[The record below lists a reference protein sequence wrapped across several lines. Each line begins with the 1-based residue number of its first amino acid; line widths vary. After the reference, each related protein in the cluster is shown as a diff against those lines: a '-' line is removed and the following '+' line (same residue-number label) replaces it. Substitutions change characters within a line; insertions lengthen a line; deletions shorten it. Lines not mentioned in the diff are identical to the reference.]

1 MVNDGEPKQNKKMMA
16 AVPVDWA
23 DLIYTAG
30 GVLVVV
36 LVVVVVVAFCSM
48 CSAAMDALVTDAQA
62 VGVALVAL
70 RSVLMIAEKMDGLVR
85 LQMAVSRLGEK
96 DKDKDKMREIEA
108 VLDEME
114 GRERDYEQQQSTTHD
129 QAQPVSRTLFN
140 DQFQAQPH
148 ALSSAE
154 ILSLPASA
162 KRIFSTLAIH
172 ANTDRE
178 TYAAKL
184 GASKPSSATVLA
196 AAASRVEAGA
206 KIALRALG
214 LLQRLHS
221 SALDTSFKML
231 VDNALEALWTKEGF
245 LCKPCLPHLK
255 IIRTILDCKRYRDH
269 LTRSQWKLL
278 WALVHHNLFIDS
290 DQESPT
296 TQTLASTDRLEIA
309 RILFHVLTLFPKD
322 VFQQAL
328 PTFSAITECLQSW
341 PNELYCHPPL
351 IASISHILHIAF
363 PSNASKMA
371 SPLHLL
377 VRALLP
383 VWDRSITRDAF
394 FRAQSHRPSLFHIL
408 RLWLH
413 LHDLSYYA
421 SVQPNCNDMVGAE
434 RVSKS
439 FKSAS
444 QNPSPSLFSASSAET
459 STLNSPFNF
468 SSISKDNE
476 SSAGPLSEKRT
487 SNLDESKQSACIL
500 YPDPLYS
507 LQQHTQTIYTLL
519 LKELTAKRF
528 TVAPI
533 LSVSVFMR
541 RVFFR
546 DGQIDSDGE
555 HNLSGYQSGGP
566 AVDEDEDS
574 IASFGFVDLL
584 GRVLKGLV
592 FLEGCAVR
600 KTNTEH
606 GASNAGNTAG
616 SISVNRKHGA
626 DAKRRKL
633 ETGVSDQN
641 DGKSHVCDGLVNLL
655 LGTGYGGVDKGLPSG
670 TGIAGNAGNSPLVGG
685 RRAVVLQS
693 FCVLFEALA
702 CDASRSNIQFARG
715 ESAFEDVF
723 NVLSG
728 LLLSDPEN
736 VWVYLA
742 LGALVRYAAA
752 VAPSS
757 SSPEESQ
764 NTKGLDWTKIGTICL
779 QKLEKSKQ
787 CEGSVFLLTCL
798 AGLADLSAQSSEFK
812 SVAHVST
819 QVLLGRNSARPLN
832 PSHSVSEKQA
842 VVVQLA
848 SYPSYLQLMT
858 RKNVVAQLSSR
869 ESCQIVAAM
878 LDAAIKPSQRTT
890 REPVLLSKCILMLS
904 FGQPGN
910 VSSRFTTSHGEF
922 GFWPAG
928 ITPTERAL
936 EEWRFSELKNMA
948 GVLVL
953 ERYDWILPP
962 PQALSRH
969 DRSNQIKLSKQH
981 NDPSWLLAKLS
992 DTIAKFSESDATP
1005 VLDQLY
1011 FLSVCKKILNGI
1023 ASLFPEYIPVMQT
1036 GVLIPFLRTMTRL
1049 YSNFNSVLLDENLG
1063 LLTLRLLTE
1072 GALLDRGG
1080 DPAVSNALFGDD
1092 LAKGVFSRFWGL
1104 LKRRLDD
1111 LKSQWLAVVDEI
1123 ARNVGTKEKGMLP
1136 VGNLM
1141 YFAPF
1146 QGIENALLSAGTGS
1160 EIWQKAESL
1169 HSQIELLCGVISELW
1184 GFLNNDGGSG
1194 NDAMRMDV
1202 SMILSDNVNMAMAM
1216 INLTGTCFSD
1226 DELRQVLDA
1235 LVSLLS
1241 NSLNSE
1247 KDPWS
1252 WLCIIRALRMISNS
1266 ILKLSNPSRLAVLV
1280 QMLAFFASEIQKT
1293 QVPWQLAVEFSSLM
1307 KECLFM
1313 DPASSFML
1321 SDPETT
1327 FFSSSKGAAL
1337 LPIPFMINCSHH
1349 WSLEVRMFTAIRMKD
1364 LVHDNRFK
1372 SQIITDVTTKAA
1384 TGSNSNTAIYLSHCV
1399 SNALDNNELLYLFMT
1414 HASPNALR
1422 LMASLCSYGRVNYTV
1437 FVTQCLQMLGQSI
1450 AANSPNFQEALRLVN
1465 RLPLSAGALTT
1476 RDYFGICVGYFA
1488 AEFVKNDD
1496 YASMDQLSDFLH
1508 QERKCLS
1515 ENCLDVVVPVLFSMA
1530 NPGNAVSWISNELGG
1545 IDEFKSLVRARI
1557 PQIVLHIVH
1566 HFDASAQC
1574 LYQFNSD
1581 APMKLF
1587 YRAVFADG
1595 NTESANHNNRISSNL
1610 ALDVLDTMKT
1620 LFNMRSLSSLLS
1632 HWNMFELLT
1641 AVNERIADLCV
1652 APERDRI
1659 SKNGFAFLLMLG
1671 LNSLSSPLLLQMALS
1686 MTLKFLAFTPQLCC
1700 QLVEAI
1706 LAAVEISEQSLAAA
1720 VSKVVYAVAR
1730 LAESEALNN
1739 RDGTKHF
1746 MRLLETMLSSMGKFV
1761 DVQVLSL
1768 VFVDVRNPLFGAL
1781 VKSYGRLLETSSD
1794 LSRILEEAID
1804 YAIPGTEI
1812 AIVRFIRNY
1821 LENGKQLRNE
1831 GIALH
1836 FLNNII
1842 ASPDA
1847 SSTDV
1852 RILATQCLAMLSS
1865 SNATSA
1871 RKRES
1876 PMAEIMSLLVS
1887 CVEGLDP
1894 KLVKAVTTAILQILK
1909 LDGKTFVDAV
1919 PAKSTTAKSLGFF
1932 LDHIKMIESP
1942 KPIVVSSTFNLA
1954 LWNNFSVS
1962 SVCKNLVLSFET
1974 GSAFYALYHIFDTAP
1989 NLALKTFPL
1998 LVHNI
2003 VLNEQSKKCV
2013 SFRNSLSA
2021 GLTCFFDNLASQSV
2035 PAIIVVVQM
2044 LIYLRLQLVEES
2056 GTFDGNF
2063 WADIDYG
2070 KACMAALKIKNLTAA
2085 LLFHEIWSSAGKVVR
2100 GDRNPLLDIYQS
2112 LDQDG
2117 FDGVMSSIDLTSA
2130 NVILTYNQHK
2140 EFTKALQFQNS
2151 RIMASSLLA
2160 PIEVIQS
2167 GTKEPAKESG
2177 LAVPLAQLGCYHGVL
2192 NTIDELPET
2201 SDLRHESLWRCGK
2214 WDTELVPAALGSSG
2228 LNTFIFHAS
2237 KALSTNDQQSC
2248 LSFVRDGMLTVAG
2261 SVDLMDVSNLAST
2274 QRRLLSVIKLHE
2286 LQGVALL
2293 PSPPERIDL
2302 TRLFESW
2309 ENRLDTLSQKIQFT
2323 DLEPVI
2329 SCRIMSLTSLLNQS
2343 LRQKRPTGNDIH
2355 QFLQKTLISY
2365 SKRARKAM
2373 NLQFSTIGL
2382 AVVKQLDSVVARP
2395 HSMSTEF
2402 EECKVFFSQGNE
2414 AMAIRKLKAT
2424 IGAFEEKTERAL
2436 IAKLYCKLA
2445 KWSDLR
2451 RSENPQSI
2459 FTYFE
2464 LSSQHATSAFS
2475 QKKLDTLEMSKLSSC
2490 FYHFASFADK
2500 TYSQMAVDESHE
2512 AMKSLVE
2519 ERQLELDSL
2528 NARMKAK
2535 SDDPGLKSSIRRL
2548 NNQIRFDRN
2557 ELSRYGKETEKYLLQ
2572 SIENYFLCL
2581 QMGDKWDISVF
2592 RLCALWF
2599 SNGSSSKV
2607 SALVAKH
2614 LASLSDRNRKFLPLI
2629 YQLSAR
2635 MTTANDDFQST
2646 LKELLSSMV
2655 ISHPHH
2661 TIYQL
2666 IALKNGADSNP
2677 ANTKTLNT
2685 AATELLLRL
2694 KGVATPQL
2702 RSIIDAADHLSD
2714 AYIELAMITPPSV
2727 KKSKSAPT
2735 VPIDRR
2741 LKLAKISNLPIPV
2754 VTADLPVSHS
2764 CDYKDLPTID
2774 EFKKEYTLVGG
2785 INAPKVLVCT
2795 GSNGRL
2801 YKQLVKG
2808 GSDDLRQ
2815 DATLSNVFSIMNIL
2829 LKKNFETRQRG
2840 LSIGTYKV
2848 VPLGQ
2853 RAGVIE
2859 WVDNTFPF
2867 GEYLTSAHA
2876 RYHKTDLSS
2885 MDARK
2890 KMMQEH
2896 EREDST
2902 PQSKLA
2908 TFQEIESQFKPV
2920 FRHFFFESFRDPAT
2934 WFKSRTE
2941 YTRST
2946 AVTSILGWI
2955 VGLGDRHP
2963 QNTLIDRSSG
2973 AIIQIDLG
2981 IAFDQGKLLSTPEL
2995 VPFRLTR
3002 DIIDA
3007 MGSTNIEGVFRRC
3020 CEETL
3025 VVARKEANI
3034 IYTILDVFR
3043 YDPLY
3048 NWKGAQ
3054 SRNSGGVH
3062 SGKNIE
3068 AERALVGV
3076 KKKMSEALSVEC
3088 QINELFLCAMNK
3100 ENLSK

>member
-1 MVNDGEPKQNKKMMA
+1 
-16 AVPVDWA
+16 
-23 DLIYTAG
+23 
-30 GVLVVV
+30 
-36 LVVVVVVAFCSM
+36 
-48 CSAAMDALVTDAQA
+48 
-62 VGVALVAL
+62 
-70 RSVLMIAEKMDGLVR
+70 MDGLVR
-85 LQMAVSRLGEK
+85 LQMAVSRMGEK

-129 QAQPVSRTLFN
+129 QAQPVGRTFSN
-140 DQFQAQPH
+140 DQSHAHPH

-162 KRIFSTLAIH
+162 KRIFNTLAMH

-178 TYAAKL
+178 SYAAKL

-196 AAASRVEAGA
+196 AAASKVEAGA

-221 SALDTSFKML
+221 SALDTSYKML

-278 WALVHHNLFIDS
+278 WTLVHDNLFIGS
-290 DQESPT
+290 DHEPT
-296 TQTLASTDRLEIA
+296 STQTLASTDRLEIA

-322 VFQQAL
+322 AFQQAL
-328 PTFSAITECLQSW
+328 PAFSAITECLQSW

-363 PSNASKMA
+363 PSNASEMA
-371 SPLHLL
+371 GPLNLL

-413 LHDLSYYA
+413 LHDLSFCA
-421 SVQPNCNDMVGAE
+421 LAQQNCNGTVGAE

-444 QNPSPSLFSASSAET
+444 QNPSPSLFSASSAEA
-459 STLNSPFNF
+459 STINSPITL
-468 SSISKDNE
+468 SSLSKDND
-476 SSAGPLSEKRT
+476 SLIGPLSEKRT
-487 SNLDESKQSACIL
+487 SNLDESKQYPCIL
-500 YPDPLYS
+500 YPDPMHS
-507 LQQHTQTIYTLL
+507 LQQYIQTMYTLL

-533 LSVSVFMR
+533 LNVSVFMR
-541 RVFFR
+541 RVFLR
-546 DGQIDSDGE
+546 DGENDFSGE
-555 HNLSGYQSGGP
+555 HRLSGYQSGGP
-566 AVDEDEDS
+566 AMDEDEDS

-600 KTNTEH
+600 RTNSENV
-606 GASNAGNTAG
+606 ASNGTTAG
-616 SISVNRKHGA
+616 SISVSRKHGA

-633 ETGVSDQN
+633 EYGASNQMD
-641 DGKSHVCDGLVNLL
+641 DESHVCDGLVGLL
-655 LGTGYGGVDKGLPSG
+655 LGTGYGGVDKYLASG
-670 TGIAGNAGNSPLVGG
+670 TGITGNAGNSPLVGG

-693 FCVLFEALA
+693 FCVLFETLA
-702 CDASRSNIQFARG
+702 CDASRSNIPFVGG
-715 ESAFEDVF
+715 EGAFEDVF

-728 LLLSDPEN
+728 LLLSDAEN

-742 LGALVRYAAA
+742 LGALARYAAA
-752 VAPSS
+752 VTPSS
-757 SSPEESQ
+757 PVPKESQ
-764 NTKGLDWTKIGTICL
+764 DTKRLDWSKICMICM
-779 QKLEKSKQ
+779 QKLEKNKQ

-798 AGLADLSAQSSEFK
+798 AGLVDFSAQSAELK

-819 QVLLGRNSARPLN
+819 QVLLGRNSARPMN
-832 PSHSVSEKQA
+832 PSNSVSEKQG
-842 VVVQLA
+842 VVFQLA
-848 SYPSYLQLMT
+848 SYPSYLQFMT
-858 RKNVVAQLSSR
+858 RKNVTGQLSGR

-878 LDAAIKPSQRTT
+878 LEDAIKPSQRMT
-890 REPVLLSKCILMLS
+890 REPCLLSKCILMLS
-904 FGQPGN
+904 FGEPGN
-910 VSSRFTTSHGEF
+910 MSSRFTPSHGEF
-922 GFWPAG
+922 GFWPVG
-928 ITPTERAL
+928 VTPTERAL
-936 EEWRFSELKNMA
+936 EEWRFTELKNMA
-948 GVLVL
+948 GVLLL

-962 PQALSRH
+962 AQELSHH
-969 DRSNQIKLSKQH
+969 DRSKQVKH
-981 NDPSWLLAKLS
+981 NKQYNDPSWLLGKLT
-992 DTIAKFSESDATP
+992 DTIAKFSEADATP

-1011 FLSVCKKILNGI
+1011 FLSVCKQILIGI
-1023 ASLFPEYIPVMQT
+1023 ASLFPEYIPAMQT
-1036 GVLIPFLRTMTRL
+1036 GVLIPFLRIMTRL
-1049 YSNFNSVLLDENLG
+1049 YSNFNSVLLDEHSSPI
-1063 LLTLRLLTE
+1063 TLRLLSG
-1072 GALLDRGG
+1072 GALLDRGT
-1080 DPAVSNALFGDD
+1080 DEAVSNALFGDE
-1092 LAKGVFSRFWGL
+1092 LAKSVFSRFWGL

-1111 LKSQWLAVVDEI
+1111 LKSQWLALTDDI
-1123 ARNVGTKEKGMLP
+1123 ARKVGPKEKGMLLF
-1136 VGNLM
+1136 GNLM

-1146 QGIENALLSAGTGS
+1146 QGIENELLSAGPGS
-1160 EIWQKAESL
+1160 EIWQQAESL
-1169 HSQIELLCGVISELW
+1169 HSQMELLCGVISELW
-1184 GFLNNDGGSG
+1184 GFLNNDGGPG

-1202 SMILSDNVNMAMAM
+1202 SMMLSDNVNMAMGM
-1216 INLTGTCFSD
+1216 ISLAGTSFCD

-1266 ILKLSNPSRLAVLV
+1266 ILKLPNPHRRPVFV
-1280 QMLAFFASEIQKT
+1280 QMLAFFASEIQKA

-1307 KECLFM
+1307 KECLVM
-1313 DPASSFML
+1313 DPASSFLL

-1327 FFSSSKGAAL
+1327 FFSSSKGATL

-1349 WSLEVRMFTAIRMKD
+1349 WSLEVRIFTTIRMKD
-1364 LVHDNRFK
+1364 LLHDNRFK
-1372 SQIITDVTTKAA
+1372 SQIISDVTTKAA
-1384 TGSNSNTAIYLSHCV
+1384 AGSSSNAAIYLSHCV

-1422 LMASLCSYGRVNYTV
+1422 LMASLCGYGSVNYTV

-1450 AANSPNFQEALRLVN
+1450 AANSPNFREALRLVN
-1465 RLPLSAGALTT
+1465 RLPLTAAVLTA
-1476 RDYFGICVGYFA
+1476 RDYFGGCAGYFA

-1496 YASMDQLSDFLH
+1496 YASMDQLSDFLQ
-1508 QERKCLS
+1508 QERKRLS

-1545 IDEFKSLVRARI
+1545 IDEFKSLVRSRI

-1581 APMKLF
+1581 ATMKLF

-1595 NTESANHNNRISSNL
+1595 NNETANHNNRISSNR

-1620 LFNMRSLSSLLS
+1620 LFNMRSLSSMLS
-1632 HWNMFELLT
+1632 PWNMFELLT
-1641 AVNERIADLCV
+1641 AVNERLADLCV

-1659 SKNGFAFLLMLG
+1659 SKNGFGFLLMLG
-1671 LNSLSSPLLLQMALS
+1671 SNSLQSPLLLQMTLS
-1686 MTLKFLAFTPQLCC
+1686 MTLKFLALTPKFCC
-1700 QLVEAI
+1700 QVVEAI
-1706 LAAVEISEQSLAAA
+1706 LGAVEISEQSLAAA

-1730 LAESEALNN
+1730 LAETEALNN
-1739 RDGTKHF
+1739 RDGTNHF

-1768 VFVDVRNPLFGAL
+1768 VFVDVRNPLFGTL
-1781 VKSYGRLLETSSD
+1781 VKSYGRLLETSLD

-1847 SSTDV
+1847 SATDV

-1865 SNATSA
+1865 SKASA

-1894 KLVKAVTTAILQILK
+1894 KLVKAATTAILQILK
-1909 LDGKTFVDAV
+1909 LDGKAFLDAV
-1919 PAKSTTAKSLGFF
+1919 PANSTTAKSLGFF
-1932 LDHIKMIESP
+1932 LDHVRMIESP
-1942 KPIVVSSTFNLA
+1942 NPVVVSSTFNLA

-2021 GLTCFFDNLASQSV
+2021 GLTCFFDNLATQSV

-2056 GTFDGNF
+2056 GTFDSNF

-2100 GDRNPLLDIYQS
+2100 ADKNPLLDVYQS

-2130 NVILTYNQHK
+2130 NVMLTYNQHK

-2160 PIEVIQS
+2160 PIEVMQS
-2167 GTKEPAKESG
+2167 SAKELAQESG
-2177 LAVPLAQLGCYHGVL
+2177 LAVPLAQLGCYYGVL
-2192 NTIDELPET
+2192 KTIDEHPET

-2214 WDTELVPAALGSSG
+2214 WDTELASAAALGQSG

-2261 SVDLMDVSNLAST
+2261 SVDLMDVSNSAST

-2309 ENRLDTLSQKIQFT
+2309 ENRLDTLSQRIQFT

-2343 LRQKRPTGNDIH
+2343 LRQKRPTGNDVY

-2382 AVVKQLDSVVARP
+2382 AVVKQLDTVVARP
-2395 HSMSTEF
+2395 HSIATEF

-2424 IGAFEEKTERAL
+2424 IGAFEEKTERSL

-2475 QKKLDTLEMSKLSSC
+2475 QKKLDPLEMSKLSSC

-2535 SDDPGLKSSIRRL
+2535 ADDPGLKSSIRRL
-2548 NNQIRFDRN
+2548 NNQIRFDRS

-2607 SALVAKH
+2607 SGLVAKH

-2694 KGVATPQL
+2694 KGVASPQL
-2702 RSIIDAADHLSD
+2702 RSIIDGADHLSD
-2714 AYIELAMITPPSV
+2714 AYIELAMVTPPSV

-2920 FRHFFFESFRDPAT
+2920 FRHFFFESFRDPST

-3076 KKKMSEALSVEC
+3076 RKKMSEALSVEC

-3100 ENLSK
+3100 ENLSKMYPGW